1 MSVND
6 SEWMIHSPMSYFR
19 LSKNRMFVPRR
30 ESVEET
36 TAMLLMD
43 SMIFPTVGEIFK
55 SNLSSMQNEIRLEHP
70 LRSVAESD
78 RNFDRAVPICCI
90 YFNRRSGPFQN
101 WSYYL
106 KLLTLFPRECRV
118 ITSLHSLTRFP
129 SPKHHACGQG
139 ASLKKTSNL
148 ELFANDNAFSRPST
162 LVKVYRAFFRYA
174 HS

>member
-55 SNLSSMQNEIRLEHP
+55 SNLSSMQNEDRK
-70 LRSVAESD
+70 SV
-78 RNFDRAVPICCI
+78 V
-90 YFNRRSGPFQN
+90 
-101 WSYYL
+101 
-106 KLLTLFPRECRV
+106 
-118 ITSLHSLTRFP
+118 
-129 SPKHHACGQG
+129 
-139 ASLKKTSNL
+139 
-148 ELFANDNAFSRPST
+148 
-162 LVKVYRAFFRYA
+162 
-174 HS
+174 